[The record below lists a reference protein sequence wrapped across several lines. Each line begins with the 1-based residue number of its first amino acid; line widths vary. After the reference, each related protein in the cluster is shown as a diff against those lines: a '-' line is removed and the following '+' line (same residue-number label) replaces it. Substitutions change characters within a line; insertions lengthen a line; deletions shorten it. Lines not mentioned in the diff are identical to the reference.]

1 METRVLTFEHADGSL
16 EHLTSQVPKDGGDPE
31 LLSWADHIW
40 KRGADGR
47 YRLASIWSP
56 DRETFESVLY
66 DQADLADLAV
76 GIERR
81 AVASARLSATEIAT
95 KIAEEVHGLDLS
107 NTKSMQFGWW
117 LACVKI
123 VEAINSPAP
132 RFATRKLGEINIPS
146 NVDWQRIACAAFEAY
161 NSVGEKAWM
170 TFDGRPV
177 PRWPALND
185 AVREKWIAAVKF
197 IVGDEQRR
205 RMEAVSECETAVR
218 HSNQDRQ
225 ALLAYR
231 QQLAIAEREAS
242 DRANRI
248 ATVERAL
255 SDLLVLLGE
264 RKRPDD
270 LVTLEGV
277 IARAKEALR

>member
-1 METRVLTFEHADGSL
+1 METRVLTFEHPDGSL
-16 EHLTSQVPKDGGDPE
+16 EHLTSQVPKDEGDPE
-31 LLSWADHIW
+31 LLSWAENIW
-40 KRGADGR
+40 KREANGR

-56 DRETFESVLY
+56 DREAFGSSHFDETDLEDLSVGLKRSAV
-66 DQADLADLAV
+66 DNARFTAV
-76 GIERR
+76 GIATR
-81 AVASARLSATEIAT
+81 VAED
-95 KIAEEVHGLDLS
+95 VHGLDLS
-107 NTKSMQFGWW
+107 NTESMQFGWW

-123 VEAINSPAP
+123 IEAVQSKAP
-132 RFATRKLGEINIPS
+132 RFATKQLSEINIPS

-185 AVREKWIAAVKF
+185 EVREKWIAAVKF
-197 IVGDEQRR
+197 IVVDEQRR
-205 RMEAVSECETAVR
+205 KMEAVSECETAVR

-225 ALLAYR
+225 ALLACR

-248 ATVERAL
+248 ATLERAL
-255 SDLLVLLGE
+255 DDLLVLLGE
-264 RKRPDD
+264 RPGDPKN
-270 LVTLEGV
+270 LEGA